1 MLSVPV
7 YNPAGE
13 KLADE
18 SIDPVDFG
26 GEVNKQLLH
35 DVVLMH
41 RAARRVG
48 TVNTKGRADV
58 AGSGKKLF
66 RQKGTGNARVG
77 AKRTNKRVGGGVAFA
92 RRNRDYRYSMP
103 KKAVRTAIRMAL
115 LSKFQD
121 GQALIIDGLTPGEKP
136 KTKLVAQALR
146 AIRRP
151 DMTEAEAAAVE
162 GETKSQSLRRT
173 LDGRTI
179 LIRPARPQDPL
190 LLPERPQHRGGADR
204 PGGRVQHLRHPQATL
219 PGADPRG
226 AGRPQGTGE
235 AEAGRKPESTS
246 PASAAPGGLSSWS
259 RSIARPS
266 TSVPGRP
273 SNRTR
278 SILRPLI
285 TEKATHLSERHN
297 AYTFEVNSKANK
309 TEIKEAVEVLFNVK
323 VADVRTQNRR
333 GKLRRYRLKVGRM
346 RNWKKAIVA
355 LHDDYRIDFY

>member
-1 MLSVPV
+1 MLSIPV
-7 YNPAGE
+7 YNSAGE
-13 KLADE
+13 KVAEE
-18 SIDPVDFG
+18 SIDPADFG

-121 GQALIIDGLTPGEKP
+121 GQALVIDGLAPGETP
-136 KTKLVAQALR
+136 KTKYFAQALR

-151 DMTEAEAAAVE
+151 DLTENEAAVIS
-162 GETKSQSLRRT
+162 GETKTQSLRRT

-179 LIRPARPQDPL
+179 LIGLPGQDPTFHRCVRNIEGVQIAPVAEFNTYDILKQRYLVLTREALAVLKERVKQKPARV
-190 LLPERPQHRGGADR
+190 A
-204 PGGRVQHLRHPQATL
+204 
-219 PGADPRG
+219 
-226 AGRPQGTGE
+226 
-235 AEAGRKPESTS
+235 KPESAS
-246 PASAAPGGLSSWS
+246 PSA
-259 RSIARPS
+259 PS
-266 TSVPGRP
+266 
-273 SNRTR
+273 
-278 SILRPLI
+278 
-285 TEKATHLSERHN
+285 
-297 AYTFEVNSKANK
+297 EV
-309 TEIKEAVEVLFNVK
+309 
-323 VADVRTQNRR
+323 
-333 GKLRRYRLKVGRM
+333 
-346 RNWKKAIVA
+346 
-355 LHDDYRIDFY
+355 